1 MHEVDIETVRMA
13 MFVHSGVKAVDSPRL
28 YQSATGI
35 GLAATLTVAVPD
47 VDQTNVRDTIATVL
61 RERFGIDEVDLQFQD
76 PGPIPHTIDIS
87 RGLIE
92 KK

>member
-13 MFVHSGVKAVDSPRL
+13 MFVHSGVKAVDSLRL
-28 YQSATGI
+28 YRSVAGT
-35 GLAATLTVAVPD
+35 GLAATLTVAAPD